1 VEDTLNSLYEI
12 TLKRINGQE
21 TSLSDYKGSTLLIV
35 NGASKC
41 GYTPQYADLQKLHTT
56 YKDRGLKILLFPCND
71 FLNQEEGEEQE
82 IENFCE
88 TRFHVE
94 FDLFEKVKILGS
106 DPHPLYKILQDF
118 DQPAISPG
126 GLKSTFFRG
135 FKKLAYFMMGKKP
148 KTPGG
153 VQWNFHKYL
162 IGPDGEVKAHFL
174 SEMEPFDPVLIAS
187 IEQQLN
193 KAS

>member
-1 VEDTLNSLYEI
+1 MNSLYEI

-135 FKKLAYFMMGKKP
+135 FKKLAYFMMGKKDR
-148 KTPGG
+148 KSTR
-153 VQWNFHKYL
+153 
-162 IGPDGEVKAHFL
+162 
-174 SEMEPFDPVLIAS
+174 
-187 IEQQLN
+187 LN
-193 KAS
+193 SSHT